1 MEMIFWSISVLL
13 PLFHYLWLKG
23 GFPVLWHSDLHA
35 SIAAVD
41 LFLFVAVAVVIIVG
55 TLGFAVAKMVL
66 HFCFH
71 HFFDGSAKQ
80 IF

>member
-1 MEMIFWSISVLL
+1 MQKYPCIIQVRAEPKFT
-13 PLFHYLWLKG
+13 
-23 GFPVLWHSDLHA
+23 